1 MKKIIW
7 SDCEKKKCTPP
18 SARPPTQQVSGKM
31 QRVLFWVTANRCV
44 PVGLKNALLMLRRYP
59 NDARHAFWPRPTLR
73 RSHTCASMGRG
84 RHPVQGCSVPADGRI
99 TQAIC
104 ATDTELPFPT
114 HNLGSGASQPI
125 KRAGG
130 KLGGGSKRGKYSK
143 ESQRRNK
150 TPYEET
156 LFEKMLN
163 NNAQI
168 DVMTSEKKNTFVFNL
183 KL

>member
-18 SARPPTQQVSGKM
+18 SARPPTQQDSGKM

-44 PVGLKNALLMLRRYP
+44 PVGLKNALLMLRRYS

-73 RSHTCASMGRG
+73 RSHTCASMGRC

-130 KLGGGSKRGKYSK
+130 KLGGNQIQK
-143 ESQRRNK
+143 ESEVNIQKKAN
-150 TPYEET
+150 EEI
-156 LFEKMLN
+156 KHHM
-163 NNAQI
+163 
-168 DVMTSEKKNTFVFNL
+168 KKLCL
-183 KL
+183 KKC